1 MRWFLLSLGLAGLL
15 GAQVPLHIV
24 AVERRGPPPYE
35 IADRIYGVAGDLD
48 PGLRVGDRLLV
59 KRADAAVILG
69 HLRVIESRPGRAN
82 ALFEPLEGSY
92 PMKGGLV
99 LRSELRRLPAASS
112 LDPAP
117 LVSLPKPKASA
128 EPPPREGLLF
138 FLPGRS
144 DLSIGGVRKL
154 ETWVESWGAE
164 GRWAVQVP
172 ATKGIKPELQKLRAE
187 SLQAALRALGIEP
200 VAVETGL
207 RTAEGLNHPTWVRH
221 WD

>member
-35 IADRIYGVAGDLD
+35 IADRIYGVAGDHD

-92 PMKGGLV
+92 PMKGDLV
-99 LRSELRRLPAASS
+99 LRSELRRLPVASS

-117 LVSLPKPKASA
+117 LVSLPKPKAST

>member
-92 PMKGGLV
+92 PMKGDLV

>member
-1 MRWFLLSLGLAGLL
+1 MRCFLLCLSLAGLL
-15 GAQVPLHIV
+15 GAQAPLHIV

-35 IADRIYGVAGDLD
+35 VMDRIYGLD
-48 PGLRVGDRLLV
+48 GGQDRGLRVGERLLV
-59 KRADAAVILG
+59 KRAGTAVILG
-69 HLRVIESRPGRAN
+69 HLRLIESRPDRAN
-82 ALFEPLEGSY
+82 ALFEPLEASY
-92 PMKGGLV
+92 PMKGDLV
-99 LRSELRRLPAASS
+99 LRSELRRLPAAPT

-117 LVSLPKPKASA
+117 LVVLPKPQAAS

-144 DLSIGGVRKL
+144 NLSVGGVRKL
-154 ETWVESWGAE
+154 EAWVESWGTG

-187 SLQAALRALGIEP
+187 ALQAALRALSIEP
-200 VAVETGL
+200 VAVETGA
-207 RTAEGLNHPTWVRH
+207 RTAEGPNQPTWVRH

>member
-1 MRWFLLSLGLAGLL
+1 MRWFLLSLCLACLL
-15 GAQVPLHIV
+15 RAEAPLHIV

-35 IADRIYGVAGDLD
+35 VADRIYGVESGLD
-48 PGLRVGDRLLV
+48 QGLRVGDRLLV
-59 KRADAAVILG
+59 KRAGAAVILG
-69 HLRVIESRPGRAN
+69 HLRVIESSPGRAN
-82 ALFEPLEGSY
+82 ALFEPLDGSY
-92 PMKGGLV
+92 PMKGDLV
-99 LRSELRRLPAASS
+99 LRSDLRHLPAAPV

-117 LVSLPKPKASA
+117 LEVLPGPRAASEA
-128 EPPPREGLLF
+128 PPREGLLF

-144 DLSIGGVRKL
+144 DLSVGGVRKL
-154 ETWVESWGAE
+154 EAWVESWGTG

-187 SLQAALRALGIEP
+187 SLQAALRALSIEQ
-200 VAVETGL
+200 VAVETGP

>member
-1 MRWFLLSLGLAGLL
+1 MRWFLLSLCLAGLL

-35 IADRIYGVAGDLD
+35 VADRIYGVEGDHE
-48 PGLRVGDRLLV
+48 GLRVGDRLLV

-92 PMKGGLV
+92 PMKGDLV
-99 LRSELRRLPAASS
+99 LRSELRHLPAASS

-117 LVSLPKPKASA
+117 LGSLPKPKASA
-128 EPPPREGLLF
+128 EPPPREGLLY

-154 ETWVESWGAE
+154 EAWVESWGAE
-164 GRWAVQVP
+164 GRWSVQVP

-187 SLQAALRALGIEP
+187 SLQAALRALGIET
-200 VAVETGL
+200 VAVEAGL
-207 RTAEGLNHPTWVRH
+207 RIAEGLNHPTWVRH

>member
-15 GAQVPLHIV
+15 GAQVPLHIA

-35 IADRIYGVAGDLD
+35 VADRIYGVEGDHE
-48 PGLRVGDRLLV
+48 GLRVGDRLLV

-82 ALFEPLEGSY
+82 ALFEPLEASY
-92 PMKGGLV
+92 PMKGDLV
-99 LRSELRRLPAASS
+99 LRSELRRLPAGST

-154 ETWVESWGAE
+154 ETWVESWGVG

-187 SLQAALRALGIEP
+187 SLQAALRALGIEL